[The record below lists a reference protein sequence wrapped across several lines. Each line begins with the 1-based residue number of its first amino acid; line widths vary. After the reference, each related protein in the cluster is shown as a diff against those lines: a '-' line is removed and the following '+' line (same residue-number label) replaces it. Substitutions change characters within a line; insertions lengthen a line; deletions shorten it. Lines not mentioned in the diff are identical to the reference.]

1 MAHREAAPWKADCL
15 TAIWYIYKQA
25 FDVDIPITWI
35 GNMPREMSLSKD
47 WALLEV
53 SLDNLKPGDLLFV
66 KNVGKKR
73 LISHIAMVIHEKLI
87 FHCSHDLGA
96 VIQSTNKFF
105 SLYEQQ
111 LTSSE
116 IVRYIDFR
124 DKELR
129 AQYGNS
135 HLIPN
140 SGYAKKP

>member
-15 TAIWYIYKQA
+15 TSIWYIYKKA
-25 FDVDIPITWI
+25 FDVDMPITWI
-35 GNMPREMSLSKD
+35 GNMPRAISSCKD
-47 WALLEV
+47 WTLLEV
-53 SLDNLKPGDLLFV
+53 PPDNLKPGDLLFV

-73 LISHIAMVIHEKLI
+73 LISHIAMVISEKFI
-87 FHCSHDLGA
+87 FHCSNDLGA
-96 VIQSTNKFF
+96 VIQSTSEFF

-129 AQYGNS
+129 DLYGNS
-135 HLIPN
+135 HLIPE
-140 SGYAKKP
+140 